1 LAQPKGSTGNPNGR
15 PKGSVNKKTAQA
27 QDIADRLGIDPF
39 EILLKF
45 AAGDWKGLGYKSP
58 TTTRITEKGSVITED
73 IISPELKSTSAG
85 KAIEFLYPKRKAI
98 DHQVES
104 DGTINL
110 TRTIINKT
118 V

>member
-1 LAQPKGSTGNPNGR
+1 MPKGAKFGGRTKGTPNT
-15 PKGSVNKKTAQA
+15 KTVEAQS
-27 QDIADRLGIDPF
+27 IADRLGIDPF

-45 AAGDWKGLGYKSP
+45 AAGDWKGLGYDSA
-58 TTTRITEKGSVITED
+58 TTTRVTDKGSVITED

-104 DGTINL
+104 DGTLNL
-110 TRTIINKT
+110 TRTIITKT